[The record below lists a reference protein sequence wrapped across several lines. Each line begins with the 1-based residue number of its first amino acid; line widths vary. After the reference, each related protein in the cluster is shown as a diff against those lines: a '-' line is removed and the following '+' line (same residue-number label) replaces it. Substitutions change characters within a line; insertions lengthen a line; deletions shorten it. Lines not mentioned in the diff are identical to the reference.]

1 MDYRLPEIDE
11 WETAQP
17 HAMWAEARG
26 HCPVVSVEPQPWED
40 TGSFHVLGHAD
51 AAAVLRDWRTFSSTI
66 NGDFMGPFMGDLIL
80 ALDGEEHRQYRN
92 LVAPAFRRS
101 NLGSVPEPPP
111 GAHGSKSPALGPRSP
126 GTVPARG

>member
-17 HAMWAEARG
+17 HAMWAEARA

-40 TGSFHVLGHAD
+40 AGSFHVLGHAE
-51 AAAVLRDWRTFSSTI
+51 AAAVLRDWQTFSSTI

-80 ALDGEEHRQYRN
+80 ALDGEEHRHYRN

-101 NLGSVPEPPP
+101 NL
-111 GAHGSKSPALGPRSP
+111 
-126 GTVPARG
+126 